1 MMKTECAKKCAKK
14 FLDIRGI
21 ACSCSR
27 FRYYY
32 WATNPLMRYFPPP
45 MNKRT
50 NNIVKAL
57 AIAVAGLMLSFSVKA
72 LAVEA
77 EMSHVT
83 LFVEGMMKSRG
94 GVT

>member
-1 MMKTECAKKCAKK
+1 
-14 FLDIRGI
+14 
-21 ACSCSR
+21 
-27 FRYYY
+27 
-32 WATNPLMRYFPPP
+32 